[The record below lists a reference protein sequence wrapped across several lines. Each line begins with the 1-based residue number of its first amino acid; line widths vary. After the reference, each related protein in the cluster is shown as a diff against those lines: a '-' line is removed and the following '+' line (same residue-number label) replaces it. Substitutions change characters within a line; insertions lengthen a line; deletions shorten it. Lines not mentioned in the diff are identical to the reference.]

1 MHLSFIHNL
10 EAMKYTPYIEK
21 CFEFDAV
28 TYILTFT
35 KRYFSLHHEKF
46 AFWFKKGCLIRP
58 QNQRFRLKKGWG
70 FFSSQIPGKGFF
82 NQTWVRAWY
91 RLWSRVGGG
100 GERMGGRGGGGGG
113 GVEKGGGEKGG
124 DTHMRCFVYFVAFW
138 ILFCVFYL
146 HRSLLFPCLWISK
159 MTPNSSGSIQVYYG
173 CLWRCQGNGFWGYIS
188 RILQDN
194 WFPIWID
201 IKRNR
206 SQTPPKPRY
215 YFRSNLSSRLPFLRA
230 NR

>member
-70 FFSSQIPGKGFF
+70 FFSSQIREKVFLIKLGYERGIGFG
-82 NQTWVRAWY
+82 RE
-91 RLWSRVGGG
+91 LG

-113 GVEKGGGEKGG
+113 GGGVKKGGEKGG
-124 DTHMRCFVYFVAFW
+124 GGYTYA
-138 ILFCVFYL
+138 LFC
-146 HRSLLFPCLWISK
+146 LFC
-159 MTPNSSGSIQVYYG
+159 
-173 CLWRCQGNGFWGYIS
+173 C
-188 RILQDN
+188 ILN
-194 WFPIWID
+194 FVLC
-201 IKRNR
+201 
-206 SQTPPKPRY
+206 
-215 YFRSNLSSRLPFLRA
+215 FLPA
-230 NR
+230 